1 MESHISTTEQINQ
14 VAQEFIAAMGN
25 HKLFAFYGEMGAGKT
40 TFIKALCDEL
50 GVIDVVNSP
59 TFAIANDYETALGD
73 HIYHFDFYRLKT
85 PQEALD
91 FGVEDY
97 FYSGHICF
105 MEWPDQIGTLLP
117 TESVRVAITV
127 NADGSRT
134 VAADF

>member
-1 MESHISTTEQINQ
+1 MEFRITSTEEIIQ
-14 VAQEFIAAMGN
+14 VAQEFIAAMGS

-59 TFAIANDYETALGD
+59 TFAIANDYETELGD

-105 MEWPDQIGTLLP
+105 MEWPDQIGSLLP
-117 TESVRVAITV
+117 TESVRVVITV
-127 NADGSRT
+127 NTDGSRT